1 MTEKKKGTRPVETGP
16 VPFSVAEGETAAD
29 VSRLVGAVPALMRE
43 ARRRAAEPRAP
54 LTLAQIAASA
64 IPRLAAATAIAVI
77 GAVSYLAWEGKQPSV
92 PATAAAAP
100 TAKTFESVVID
111 GGAPGSTDPVFD
123 ALLLSGRSDG

>member
-16 VPFSVAEGETAAD
+16 VLFSVAEGETPAD
-29 VSRLVGAVPALMRE
+29 VSRLLGAVPALMHE

-64 IPRLAAATAIAVI
+64 IPRLAAATAVAVI
-77 GAVSYLAWEGKQPSV
+77 GAVSYLAWVRAQPAA
-92 PATAAAAP
+92 PATAATT
-100 TAKTFESVVID
+100 TAKSFESVVID
-111 GGAPGSTDPVFD
+111 GGAPRSADPVFD